1 MPKSMNAQP
10 RKLDIY
16 LLAGV
21 ATAPNFMEELRQAL
35 LHRLRSAGADVRAE
49 LLFPYGDWSRRL
61 LPQLSEIRRDL
72 VCREGRRRNSAGC
85 EAAAEAIRATYR
97 GGGLA
102 VIGHSGGG
110 VAGVHAVRLL
120 RSWQQGERPRPV
132 DGIEGAEAPGWRV
145 IQIGSPKC
153 AVPDDMRDSVMYA
166 YAAKPGGRSID
177 PVTRLGTWGG
187 WERGGGGIPRW
198 NPRRYAPGVIVPV
211 RIRGGHPDYFRSR
224 EPYID
229 EEGAS
234 NLEKMLELTVPWIE
248 RL

>member
-1 MPKSMNAQP
+1 MPKSMNLPP

-35 LHRLRSAGADVRAE
+35 VRRLRSAGADVRAD
-49 LLFPYGDWSRRL
+49 LLFPYGDWNRKL
-61 LPQLSEIRRDL
+61 LPQLYEIRRDL
-72 VCREGRRRNSAGC
+72 VCREGRRHSTGC
-85 EAAAEAIRATYR
+85 AAAAEAIRATYR

-102 VIGHSGGG
+102 IIGHSGGG
-110 VAGVHAVRLL
+110 VAAVHAARLL
-120 RSWQQGERPRPV
+120 RYRQQPERLRP
-132 DGIEGAEAPGWRV
+132 DRGNEGAEAPSWRV

-153 AVPDDMRDSVMYA
+153 AVPDDMRDSVMYV
-166 YAAKPGGRSID
+166 YAARPCGRPAD

-187 WERGGGGIPRW
+187 WERGGGLPRW

-229 EEGAS
+229 EEGVS
-234 NLEKMLELTVPWIE
+234 NLEKMLQLTVPWIE
-248 RL
+248 RR